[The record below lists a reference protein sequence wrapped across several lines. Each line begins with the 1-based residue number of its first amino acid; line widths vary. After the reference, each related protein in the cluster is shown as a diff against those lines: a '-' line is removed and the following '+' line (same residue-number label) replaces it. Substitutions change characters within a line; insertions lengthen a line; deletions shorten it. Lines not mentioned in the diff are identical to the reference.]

1 MRRILPVLVLVPA
14 LGLGA
19 CAQQNPYD
27 PNQRALGGAAL
38 GAGAGALIGS
48 VTGSAGR
55 GALIGGALGAVGGAL
70 TTPQQ
75 PQWGQPQQSQW
86 GQPQWQQPQAQQGG
100 YYDQWGR
107 WVPASQAGYSQ
118 GWK

>member
-1 MRRILPVLVLVPA
+1 MRRILPVLLLAPA

-19 CAQQNPYD
+19 CAQSNPYD

-38 GAGAGALIGS
+38 GAGAGALVGS

-75 PQWGQPQQSQW
+75 PQY
-86 GQPQWQQPQAQQGG
+86 QQPYQQQGYQQQGG
-100 YYDQWGR
+100 YYDQFGR
-107 WVPASQAGYSQ
+107 WVPASPAGYSQ